1 VDLSGLRELAN
12 APLLGL
18 LLVVVILLIFLAGL
32 TVRQMVSMA
41 MNTTSSQNRL
51 ITDLQQQ
58 ISTLS
63 GQLEEMR
70 RVANAANERGIRSAL
85 RIEMLRDELKEALT
99 NLEESR
105 HLSSRMETE
114 RDLWMQRAVDAEG
127 QAERFEQRHLQ
138 QEGQLH
144 SLRLQMGKLT
154 KRVKQLEGVLTERGI
169 DLPVESSEEDSSLR
183 AA

>member
-1 VDLSGLRELAN
+1 MDFSALQELAN

-18 LLVVVILLIFLAGL
+18 LLVIVILLIFLAGL
-32 TVRQMVSMA
+32 AVRQMVSMA

-70 RVANAANERGIRSAL
+70 KVANSANERGIRSAL
-85 RIEMLRDELKEALT
+85 RIEMLRDELKEALA

-105 HLSSRMETE
+105 QIGSRMESE

-127 QAERFEQRHLQ
+127 RAERFEQKHLQ

-144 SLRLQMGKLT
+144 SLRLQMGKLSR
-154 KRVKQLEGVLTERGI
+154 RVKQLEGVLTERGI
-169 DLPVESSEEDSSLR
+169 DLPAEMDEEDSSLK